1 MYKLSVIRNW
11 WLISKDGEIILSGIG
26 TSSQAALIAK
36 QHGIVLTEFKD
47 LNHLKV
53 A

>member
-1 MYKLSVIRNW
+1 MCKLSVIKKR
-11 WLISKDGEIILSGIG
+11 WLVSKDGKIVLFGIG

-47 LNHLKV
+47 LSNKR
-53 A
+53 AA

>member
-1 MYKLSVIRNW
+1 MYILSVSKYRW
-11 WLISKDGEIILSGIG
+11 RISERGKVVLSGIG
-26 TSSQAALIAK
+26 SATQALAIAK
-36 QHGIVLTEFKD
+36 AHGLILTEFKD

>member
-1 MYKLSVIRNW
+1 MHILSVNKYRW
-11 WLISKDGEIILSGIG
+11 RISEGKKTKLSGIG
-26 TSSQAALIAK
+26 SASQALAIAK
-36 QHGIVLTEFKD
+36 AHGLILTKFTD